1 MQFNKYKHTH
11 THTHTRGLCSTEQD
25 STGNTTMVHFF
36 SCGRES
42 PTSPLRRA
50 PEKLSPGRRR
60 SPLPRQPPPL
70 QTPLPLT
77 PERDRRSAAGSSGNK
92 CSPGSRALLA
102 SPTFVLPLRLDSTS
116 LQPSLSP
123 RVLARA
129 RYFFFVVH
137 VSRGTTNSASSRLL
151 PPPLV
156 VPATSRAFFNPFG
169 WPPSALEERPSGA
182 ESTPDSLAKHLPLV
196 KRKNAFFRRKRTSH
210 RRSASSALQPPPQG
224 ERLPCSP
231 DDLAPPSSCR
241 YRLIAINISIN
252 IAQSGVV
259 RGFELSARPD
269 LQAPTVNTLGRQTGR
284 SEFRLRERYGVA
296 ESWVGRNQAL
306 MLQIV
311 RNKEF
316 WLAIFL

>member
-1 MQFNKYKHTH
+1 MFPW
-11 THTHTRGLCSTEQD
+11 
-25 STGNTTMVHFF
+25 F
-36 SCGRES
+36 
-42 PTSPLRRA
+42 TSPVGI
-50 PEKLSPGRRR
+50 SDFC
-60 SPLPRQPPPL
+60 SSPPPGL
-70 QTPLPLT
+70 DFSPALFVAARSCAREIFLFRSTRLP
-77 PERDRRSAAGSSGNK
+77 GNHQ
-92 CSPGSRALLA
+92 L
-102 SPTFVLPLRLDSTS
+102 
-116 LQPSLSP
+116 
-123 RVLARA
+123 
-129 RYFFFVVH
+129 
-137 VSRGTTNSASSRLL
+137 RLL

-241 YRLIAINISIN
+241 YRLIAININTNINININ

-316 WLAIFL
+316 WLAIFM